1 MERERFS
8 SESVSARTVVP
19 DTIPDELILA
29 HQADARATV
38 AATVTPELALRL
50 WDEHG
55 SWRSRFVAKVESR
68 SVATR
73 RASRPRTRGQWVQAV
88 LAIVVGYAGLAS
100 LTTWW
105 WSLAQAQGDSLWW
118 TVTILGAGGLAV
130 AALALL
136 ARAVMGVVGRRRR
149 RLTADTGR

>member
-8 SESVSARTVVP
+8 SEPVTAPNVVP

-38 AATVTPELALRL
+38 AATVAPELAVRL

-55 SWRSRFVAKVESR
+55 SWRSRITAEIKSR
-68 SVATR
+68 SAATR
-73 RASRPRTRGQWVQAV
+73 RASRPRTRSQWVQAV

-100 LTTWW
+100 LTMWW
-105 WSLAQAQGDSLWW
+105 WSLAQTQGGSLWW
-118 TVTILGAGGLAV
+118 TVTIVGAGGLAV

-136 ARAVMGVVGRRRR
+136 TRALIGLVGRRRR